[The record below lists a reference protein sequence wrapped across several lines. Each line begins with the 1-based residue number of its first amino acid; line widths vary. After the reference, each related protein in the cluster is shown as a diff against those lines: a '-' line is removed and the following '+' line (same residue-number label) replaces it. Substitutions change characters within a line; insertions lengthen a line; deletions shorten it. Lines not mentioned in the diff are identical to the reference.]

1 MMRLYLL
8 VVAIGLFPIALSY
21 GVNPSVVL
29 PKFMNISIEGT
40 DQTEIFR
47 AVMCLYLGMVAF
59 CLIAALVQP
68 GWQHVAVIWTVF
80 FMFSLAL
87 GRLISLIVDGIP
99 SRILIVYLVVE
110 LVMGIIGLVLL
121 AREASIAA

>member
-21 GVNPSVVL
+21 GVNPAVVL
-29 PKFMNISIEGT
+29 PKFMTISIEGT

-59 CLIAALVQP
+59 CLIAALIQP
-68 GWQHVAVIWTVF
+68 SWQHVAVIWTVF
-80 FMFSLAL
+80 FMFSLAF
-87 GRLISLIVDGIP
+87 GRLISLTVDGIP
-99 SRILIVYLVVE
+99 SRILLVYLVVE
-110 LVMGIIGLVLL
+110 LVMGVIGLILL
-121 AREASIAA
+121 AREASNAA